1 MLKDR
6 NNVSVADSINEALVL
21 SMKKNKNV
29 LLIGLGV
36 DDQRCFWY
44 DYKH

>member
-21 SMKKNKNV
+21 SMKKNKKRATDWT
-29 LLIGLGV
+29 GC
-36 DDQRCFWY
+36 R
-44 DYKH
+44 